1 MIAGFLA
8 RKSPRLPE
16 HRWKA
21 GGALFAITASLHVLG
36 VAIVLFAVPP
46 VRKTPGVQT
55 SGFSTVM
62 HVVLPRMVFQL
73 SETPGGGGG
82 GGGNRQ
88 RDPIRHAEAIGHDR
102 ATLPAAKAAAAPD
115 RLANT
120 ETELPS
126 ILLDARPLASGNIV
140 QIGLPVGGV
149 TSGTSTGPGSGGGVG
164 TGTGTGIGSG
174 SGPGIGPGSGG
185 GIGGGVYRPGGVVTT
200 PRLIAQTK
208 PKYTTEALSQ
218 KIQGSVWLE
227 LVVTRNGQVEQVRVV
242 RSLDPG
248 GLDNQAVAA
257 VRQWR
262 FEPGRLAGTPV
273 DVQVTVVMD
282 FSIQ

>member
-8 RKSPRLPE
+8 LKSPRLPE
-16 HRWKA
+16 RRWA
-21 GGALFAITASLHVLG
+21 ARGTLFAITGSLHLLG
-36 VAIVLFAVPP
+36 VALVLFALAPA
-46 VRKTPGVQT
+46 RKIAAVETHESPAI
-55 SGFSTVM
+55 M
-62 HVVLPRMVFQL
+62 RVVLPRMVFQL
-73 SETPGGGGG
+73 SGPPGGGGG

-88 RDPIRHAEAIGHDR
+88 RGPIRHAEAIGPD
-102 ATLPAAKAAAAPD
+102 ATTLRTGKPPATAD
-115 RLANT
+115 RLANADT
-120 ETELPS
+120 ALPP
-126 ILLDARPLASGNIV
+126 IVLDARPLASGDIV
-140 QIGLPVGGV
+140 QIGLPIGGV
-149 TSGTSTGPGSGGGVG
+149 SSGTSTGPGSGGGVG

-174 SGPGIGPGSGG
+174 SGPGIGAGSGG
-185 GIGGGVYRPGGVVTT
+185 GVGGGVYRSGGGVTA
-200 PRLIAQTK
+200 PRLLAQTK
-208 PKYTTEALSQ
+208 PKYTTEALGQ

-227 LVVTRNGQVEQVRVV
+227 IVVTRDGLVEQVRIV

-248 GLDNQAVAA
+248 GLDHQAVAA